1 MNRDFLLVMAG
12 GAASFLTTLL
22 TLYIAELIEQRRLAL
37 KSHDIKSLPN
47 PESNVYKRS
56 EFFKA
61 SGSDAVKREEPVAE
75 NKVTSPDAPVTD
87 SSIIRKSEN

>member
-12 GAASFLTTLL
+12 GAASFITTLL
-22 TLYIAELIEQRRLAL
+22 TLYFAELIEKRRLAL
-37 KSHDIKSLPN
+37 KSRDIKSLPN

-61 SGSDAVKREEPVAE
+61 ESSDALKRAEPVSE
-75 NKVTSPDAPVTD
+75 TKVTSSDAPVTD

>member
-1 MNRDFLLVMAG
+1 MMAG
-12 GAASFLTTLL
+12 GAASFITTLL
-22 TLYIAELIEQRRLAL
+22 TLYVAELIEKSRHAL
-37 KSHDIKSLPN
+37 KSHVIKSMPN

-61 SGSDAVKREEPVAE
+61 EGSDVVKRAESAAE